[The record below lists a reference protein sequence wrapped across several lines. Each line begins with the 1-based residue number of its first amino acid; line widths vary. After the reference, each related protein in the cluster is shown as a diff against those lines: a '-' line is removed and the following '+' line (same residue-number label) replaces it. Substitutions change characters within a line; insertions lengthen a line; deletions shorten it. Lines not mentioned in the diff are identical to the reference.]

1 MIQQNNYLFDEIKSC
16 SELEIGQWV
25 KRLSQKD
32 KKPGQIID
40 IQIRGV
46 KPIVEIQWWQESTTK
61 LESPKNLQLLNPKDL
76 RYHWDS
82 SKFPKFVRNLDGFEC
97 EDRELLQSQLKELEH
112 CKETGY
118 KVGQCN
124 RLLDNYDQQIVYCK
138 KRLAFLNQKDIENA
152 EFEEK
157 EQLNLVTTNSNHSTK
172 QIEILKRFDERKTE
186 STTIAISQ
194 IARDSKTQQREELD
208 LNVVED
214 YCEALLSDAKLP
226 PVKVKFDGSNYWLY
240 DGFHTLKAAEQAGLT
255 EIKAQITPG
264 NLRDA
269 ILESVGV
276 NAEHGLRRSRE
287 TKRRSVLTLLKDP
300 EWGQWSDC
308 EIAKKCKVSQPFVSK
323 LRKSIT
329 HNVMSDTLKKYKDK
343 HGNLSKMNTANIGN
357 SDSENVKT
365 DKIVR
370 SLNHQS
376 NHNQKKSHPDQ
387 KCDLKKI
394 RYAGRTTNDS
404 NLEQSESKS
413 TPPELETNQLV
424 QLNFSTFDGVSEKLK
439 LLNHSYGII
448 TSTIEVG
455 NGYYVKF
462 FDQKHLGNCSHV
474 FKTEDLKPVEQVS
487 FTVTFEQCE
496 YIALMNIYGSKTALY
511 DAIKQLLTGV
521 KPT

>member
-40 IQIRGV
+40 IQIRGG
-46 KPIVEIQWWQESTTK
+46 KPIVEIQWWQESTIK
-61 LESPKNLQLLNPKDL
+61 PESPKNLQLLTPKDL
-76 RYHWDS
+76 HYHWEG

-97 EDRELLQSQLKELEH
+97 EDRELLHSQLKELEH

-172 QIEILKRFDERKTE
+172 QIEILKQFAERKAE
-186 STTIAISQ
+186 SSTIAISQ
-194 IARDSKTQQREELD
+194 IIRDPKTQQREEID
-208 LNVVED
+208 LKVVED
-214 YCEALLSDAKLP
+214 YCEALLSGAKLP
-226 PVKVKFDGSNYWLY
+226 PVKVKFDGSCYWLY
-240 DGFHTLKAAEQAGLT
+240 DGFHTLKGAEQAGLK
-255 EIKAQITPG
+255 EIEAQITPG

-287 TKRRSVLTLLKDP
+287 TKRRAVTTLLTDP
-300 EWGQWSDC
+300 EWGKWSDR
-308 EIAKKCKVSQPFVSK
+308 EIARKCKVSNTFVSN
-323 LRKSIT
+323 LRKNLTVNID
-329 HNVMSDTLKKYKDK
+329 SDNQKTYKDK
-343 HGNLSKMNTANIGN
+343 HGNLSKMNTANIGK
-357 SDSENVKT
+357 SYSEKAET
-365 DKIVR
+365 DKLDH
-370 SLNHQS
+370 SLDNQS
-376 NHNQKKSHPDQ
+376 NHNQKESQPNQ
-387 KCDLKKI
+387 TCDLKEI
-394 RYAGRTTNDS
+394 RYAGRKNNDS
-404 NLEQSESKS
+404 HLEQSESKP
-413 TPPELETNQLV
+413 TPPELEINQLV
-424 QLNFSTFDGVSEKLK
+424 QLNFSTFDGISEKLK

-448 TSTIEVG
+448 TSKIKVG

-462 FDQKHLGNCSHV
+462 FDQKHVGNCSDV
-474 FKTEDLKPVEQVS
+474 FKTEDLKPVEKVS
-487 FTVTFEQCE
+487 FPVTFEQCE